1 MIIVILSKC
10 PKSLRGD
17 LSKWMVEVSTN
28 VFVGSASAK
37 IRDNLWERIRSSVKG
52 GKALMVYNT
61 NSVQGFEFREFN
73 EDYDIIELDRIKL
86 IRIPNKEQTD

>member
-1 MIIVILSKC
+1 M
-10 PKSLRGD
+10 
-17 LSKWMVEVSTN
+17 
-28 VFVGSASAK
+28 A
-37 IRDNLWERIRSSVKG
+37 
-52 GKALMVYNT
+52 YNT